1 MLRDENG
8 RILEIN
14 DNTGRLVSYRYD
26 SKGNLATFTDRE
38 NNRWNYQYS
47 QDNRLTHVVDPS
59 GLTTLD
65 VTYDNQGRVSR
76 SKTGGSTTR
85 YTYKGNE
92 TQVREDNENS
102 IGLFFVQSELGVTTS
117 ITNREGHTSSL
128 ELDTENRV
136 VSLLSDRGIVVNIS
150 YDDQGN
156 IEALSRISNTN
167 QNSPER
173 ENFYYKYDA
182 TNRLTSVSSESD
194 RIFRF
199 SYNTAGNVSSITE
212 NGTTR
217 SYAYNEFGDVVQEKV
232 NGISTFMDYDE
243 NGLLVAISK
252 NGRSAFLT
260 YNAEG
265 ALMTAE
271 FPDGNTHVYQ
281 RGPLGFRTSVQRSDS
296 SWQSYDYNLL
306 GQLIATQ
313 GHHPEIGLH
322 GQQYTFDEFNRIVSV
337 ESTDDSLQVTY
348 DAKGNP
354 QTISR
359 NDSQVSYE
367 YDGRGRLISVE
378 DSIKGSSRYAYTGNE
393 TDLRRQFDERTP
405 VSHPG
410 LIRVSHNR
418 LSLQE
423 VLYARVAGLPY
434 QLIGWNENAGIL
446 SLSSEI
452 GVVKPG
458 TTYQLIN
465 ERRRLNEL
473 FGTSDSDQRKFDTA
487 SSSFYLPPEYASANC
502 VLGCYMGPLLLSKP
516 SRIVAGG
523 DAVFMAWPG
532 NEGPECNGP
541 LYSWFVDGVLK
552 RSGSSGIFIY
562 SFPGQGTYTVS
573 VIAECRC
580 DSARKA
586 KFVTVNVLHQC
597 AELPNGTQFGS
608 SCCYNGGTV
617 PNSPISNLGQC
628 PSRVNS
634 TPPATNGCTGP
645 PDNPNLIPPS
655 PGCFAP
661 RTTNPN
667 RPTFVSAC
675 NSHDIC
681 YSTCGSLKGG
691 CDKSFESDLYAI
703 CATVPQLGCK
713 AYCLRNASIY
723 AIAVNLVGQRF
734 YDKSQKSHCNCC
746 F

>member
-26 SKGNLATFTDRE
+26 SKGNLATFTDRG

-156 IEALSRISNTN
+156 IETLSRISNTN

-182 TNRLTSVSSESD
+182 TNRLTSVSNESD

-252 NGRSAFLT
+252 DGRSAFLT

-265 ALMTAE
+265 DLMTAE

-296 SWQSYDYNLL
+296 SWQSYDNNVL

-367 YDGRGRLISVE
+367 YDGRGRLIP
-378 DSIKGSSRYAYTGNE
+378 
-393 TDLRRQFDERTP
+393 P
-405 VSHPG
+405 V
-410 LIRVSHNR
+410 
-418 LSLQE
+418 
-423 VLYARVAGLPY
+423 A
-434 QLIGWNENAGIL
+434 
-446 SLSSEI
+446 
-452 GVVKPG
+452 
-458 TTYQLIN
+458 
-465 ERRRLNEL
+465 
-473 FGTSDSDQRKFDTA
+473 
-487 SSSFYLPPEYASANC
+487 
-502 VLGCYMGPLLLSKP
+502 
-516 SRIVAGG
+516 
-523 DAVFMAWPG
+523 
-532 NEGPECNGP
+532 
-541 LYSWFVDGVLK
+541 
-552 RSGSSGIFIY
+552 
-562 SFPGQGTYTVS
+562 
-573 VIAECRC
+573 
-580 DSARKA
+580 
-586 KFVTVNVLHQC
+586 
-597 AELPNGTQFGS
+597 
-608 SCCYNGGTV
+608 
-617 PNSPISNLGQC
+617 
-628 PSRVNS
+628 
-634 TPPATNGCTGP
+634 
-645 PDNPNLIPPS
+645 
-655 PGCFAP
+655 
-661 RTTNPN
+661 
-667 RPTFVSAC
+667 
-675 NSHDIC
+675 
-681 YSTCGSLKGG
+681 
-691 CDKSFESDLYAI
+691 
-703 CATVPQLGCK
+703 
-713 AYCLRNASIY
+713 
-723 AIAVNLVGQRF
+723 
-734 YDKSQKSHCNCC
+734 
-746 F
+746 